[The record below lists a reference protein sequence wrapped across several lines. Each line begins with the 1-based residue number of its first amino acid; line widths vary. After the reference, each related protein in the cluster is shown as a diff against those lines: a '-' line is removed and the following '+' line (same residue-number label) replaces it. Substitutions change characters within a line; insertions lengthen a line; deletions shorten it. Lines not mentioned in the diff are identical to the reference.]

1 MTSDAEEYR
10 EQHRFMV
17 IRNSVSHLRNM
28 QVALHRVFGEVVTT
42 AQWSD
47 FSRHSIKAYT
57 NPQDWD
63 MISNHP
69 DQLGKSILQRQ
80 KEDVDHAAA
89 VLGDVLLKH
98 TGSTLMDI
106 PVEDLRESPK
116 KLGQVEMTLEQ
127 ISELLG
133 HNSQDKT
140 VIAVTTLKKGVED
153 MINNNT
159 TLSSKAA
166 MSFGYKPMLADT
178 EERRLRGKRQLLD
191 VAQMWAELAMLET
204 RVMRT
209 ALVLDMAFDQ
219 RGIEQ
224 DRSQTDYQGRV
235 VLSTP
240 TQTQFVVSDKQ
251 AFTGLGKAKQT
262 LNMAL
267 VH

>member
-1 MTSDAEEYR
+1 
-10 EQHRFMV
+10 
-17 IRNSVSHLRNM
+17 
-28 QVALHRVFGEVVTT
+28 
-42 AQWSD
+42 
-47 FSRHSIKAYT
+47 
-57 NPQDWD
+57 
-63 MISNHP
+63 
-69 DQLGKSILQRQ
+69 
-80 KEDVDHAAA
+80 
-89 VLGDVLLKH
+89 
-98 TGSTLMDI
+98 
-106 PVEDLRESPK
+106 
-116 KLGQVEMTLEQ
+116 
-127 ISELLG
+127 
-133 HNSQDKT
+133 
-140 VIAVTTLKKGVED
+140 
-153 MINNNT
+153 
-159 TLSSKAA
+159 
-166 MSFGYKPMLADT
+166 
-178 EERRLRGKRQLLD
+178 LLD